1 MKRPIQLNRFL
12 ALILQR
18 NVSTKE
24 AEQEVRTTRVANLA
38 TFARKKHGLT
48 LPCVPKEFTDI
59 DGCKYWYGVYSP
71 TPNDKEIIREVLRK
85 SSEVKA

>member
-1 MKRPIQLNRFL
+1 MKRTTQLNRFL
-12 ALILQR
+12 ALVLQR
-18 NVSTKE
+18 SVSTKE

-59 DGCKYWYGVYSP
+59 DGCKGWYGVYSP
-71 TPNDKEIIREVLRK
+71 TPNDKEIIRKVLGEAHAK
-85 SSEVKA
+85 

>member
-48 LPCVPKEFTDI
+48 LPCVQQTFTDI
-59 DGCKYWYGVYSP
+59 DGCKGWYGVYSP
-71 TPNDKEIIREVLRK
+71 TPNDKEIIRKVLGEAHAK
-85 SSEVKA
+85 